1 MLCEY
6 EPLSVPPALALLWVQ
21 AAALVWGQLQFSG
34 LLAPEGPPSP
44 APGLGRAPGSSCNA
58 CPGEGCTAGRRRV
71 GDEGPAASVVVLANF
86 VAENQRVQ
94 ALKSQQVK
102 FVVVVIGIEVPVQ

>member
-6 EPLSVPPALALLWVQ
+6 EPLSVRFLPPLALLWVQ
-21 AAALVWGQLQFSG
+21 AAAALVWGQLQFSG

-58 CPGEGCTAGRRRV
+58 CPGEGCAAGRRRV
-71 GDEGPAASVVVLANF
+71 RDEGPAAAVVVLSHTA
-86 VAENQRVQ
+86 VEGRRKRA
-94 ALKSQQVK
+94 
-102 FVVVVIGIEVPVQ
+102 